1 MIIIPAVDIK
11 NGQCV
16 RLAQGDF
23 DRVTVYADQPA
34 DMARLWAQKGA
45 RRIHLV
51 DLDGS
56 VAGLPKN
63 GPVILEIARS
73 VTVPVEVGGG
83 IRTME
88 TIDYYLENGVASV
101 ILGTAAIQDE
111 DFVKAAARRHA
122 GKIILGIDALG
133 GRVAV
138 RGWTEHTAQNAGEL
152 ARRYENCGIQ
162 AIVYTDIQR
171 DGMETGV
178 NVEQTRALAKS
189 VSIPVIASGGVA
201 SLADIDALLAV
212 RDCSFFG
219 VIVGRALYT
228 GAIALEDAIAKTRQ
242 IPSQQEEKR

>member
-1 MIIIPAVDIK
+1 MFIIPAVDIK

-23 DRVTVYADQPA
+23 DRVTIYAENPV

-45 RRIHLV
+45 KRIHIV

-56 VAGLPKN
+56 VAGLPRN
-63 GPVILEIARS
+63 ASVILDIAKS
-73 VTVPVEVGGG
+73 VCVPIEVGGG
-83 IRTME
+83 IRNME
-88 TIDYYLENGVASV
+88 TISTYLENGVSSV

-111 DFVKAAARRHA
+111 AFVKMAAQTHP
-122 GKIILGIDALG
+122 GKIILGIDALD

-138 RGWTEHTAQNAGEL
+138 RGWTQKTSQNAVEL
-152 ARRYENCGIQ
+152 AKRYENCGIQ

-178 NVEQTRALAKS
+178 NVEQTRALAGV

-201 SLADIDALLAV
+201 TIADIDRLLAV
-212 RDCSFFG
+212 KDCSFYG

-228 GAIALEDAIAKTRQ
+228 GAIVLEEAIART
-242 IPSQQEEKR
+242 QEA